1 MGCVETFV
9 MRLPND
15 YNQAARDALAHRP
28 RNACGSHRSLA
39 VIPPL
44 ANGGTTARLRGVSG
58 GASPSSAIRAAV
70 GRKCLEIK
78 PRPEKVCTTTP
89 QLASLPEAVIR
100 GGGCSGRVSFN

>member
-1 MGCVETFV
+1 LLACLREIVFLKDIT
-9 MRLPND
+9 LP
-15 YNQAARDALAHRP
+15 ALRFDQ
-28 RNACGSHRSLA
+28 
-39 VIPPL
+39 I
-44 ANGGTTARLRGVSG
+44 
-58 GASPSSAIRAAV
+58 SPSSAIRAAV